1 MTCRKNTFNS
11 NIHYNFFPAIE
22 AFNFNTEL
30 AVAEIL
36 MVTGFFFICGL
47 DVALQ
52 KLLGPHMHGHNEQQQ
67 ENEQTEM
74 KVVAVNG
81 NIANPNVKEVTSEG
95 VEEKMTSALR
105 TFFVVLA
112 LSFHAVMDGM
122 ALSLLED
129 VSSVWITFGAIS
141 LHKGGLR
148 RGVNTKWFYMLNT
161 NMILH

>member
-1 MTCRKNTFNS
+1 M
-11 NIHYNFFPAIE
+11 E

-52 KLLGPHMHGHNEQQQ
+52 KLLGPHMHGGHNKKQK
-67 ENEQTEM
+67 NEQTEM
-74 KVVAVNG
+74 KVVVVVKTESGNDMEVANG
-81 NIANPNVKEVTSEG
+81 NIANSKTNELTSEC
-95 VEEKMTSALR
+95 VEEEEKMTSALR

-141 LHKGGLR
+141 LHKGGLS
-148 RGVNTKWFYMLNT
+148 RGV
-161 NMILH
+161 LHECQI